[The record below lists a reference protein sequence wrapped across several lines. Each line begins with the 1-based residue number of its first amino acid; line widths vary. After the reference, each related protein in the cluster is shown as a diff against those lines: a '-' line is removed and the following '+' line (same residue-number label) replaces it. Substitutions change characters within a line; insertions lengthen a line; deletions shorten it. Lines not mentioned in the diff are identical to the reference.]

1 MGEIEHSVAQDRFDP
16 ARFDRAGTA
25 WLEEHLGKDTL
36 LMQGPMGS
44 ELMGQVGSA
53 QVPPAFWNVAD
64 PHEVERIHWMYRTV
78 GADIM
83 LTNTFQASGP
93 ALERDEVRAG
103 MERVNRAAVACA
115 LHAGAPCTLGSMGP
129 CGISWLADDT
139 PEYRAVIAAYRE
151 QAYALLDAG
160 CHGIV
165 LETFIALRELEA
177 ALGAVQSV
185 ADGMPV
191 LVSYAIDDEGNLL
204 GDGLNIEAACMFAES
219 HGARAVGVNC
229 CSLEAAT
236 AAVPRMVRAV
246 SVPVMVRPN
255 AGDPQVDDEG
265 QLHWYELPDDFAAAC
280 ERWCAD
286 GALIVGGCCGTG
298 PRTTC
303 ALSGCLEAR
312 ARR

>member
-83 LTNTFQASGP
+83 LTNTFQASAP

-165 LETFIALRELEA
+165 LETFTALRVLEA

-219 HGARAVGVNC
+219 HGVRAVGVNC

>member
-1 MGEIEHSVAQDRFDP
+1 MGEIEHSVPRDRFDP

-44 ELMGQVGSA
+44 GLMGQVGSA

-151 QAYALLDAG
+151 QAHALLDAG

-165 LETFIALRELEA
+165 LETFTALRELEA

-255 AGDPQVDDEG
+255 AGDPQVDDGG
-265 QLHWYELPDDFAAAC
+265 QLHWHELPDDFAAAC

>member
-1 MGEIEHSVAQDRFDP
+1 MGEIEHSVPRDRFDP

-36 LMQGPMGS
+36 LMQGAMGS
-44 ELMGQVGSA
+44 GLMGQVGSA

-165 LETFIALRELEA
+165 LETFTALRELEA

>member
-165 LETFIALRELEA
+165 LETFTALRELEA

-286 GALIVGGCCGTG
+286 GAFIVGGCCGTG
-298 PRTTC
+298 LRTTC

>member
-1 MGEIEHSVAQDRFDP
+1 MGEIEHSVPRDRFDP

-44 ELMGQVGSA
+44 GLMGQVGSA

-93 ALERDEVRAG
+93 ALERGEVRAG

-165 LETFIALRELEA
+165 LETFTALRELEA

-265 QLHWYELPDDFAAAC
+265 QLHWYELPDDFAATC

>member
-1 MGEIEHSVAQDRFDP
+1 MGEDEHSTPTIRFDS

-25 WLEEHLGKDTL
+25 WLEEHLGKDIL
-36 LMQGPMGS
+36 LMQGPMGT
-44 ELMGQVGSA
+44 ELMGQAGSA
-53 QVPPAFWNVAD
+53 QIPAAFWNVAD

-83 LTNTFQASGP
+83 LTNTFQASAP

-115 LHAGAPCTLGSMGP
+115 LHAGAPCTLGSMGS

-139 PEYRAVIAAYRE
+139 PEYRAAVAAYRE
-151 QAYALLDAG
+151 QAYVLLDAG
-160 CHGIV
+160 CHGIM
-165 LETFIALRELEA
+165 LETFTGLRELEV
-177 ALGAVQSV
+177 ALKAVLSV

-191 LVSYAIDDEGNLL
+191 LVSYAIDDSGNLL

-219 HGARAVGVNC
+219 NGARAVGVNC
-229 CSLEAAT
+229 CSLAAAT

-246 SVPVMVRPN
+246 SIPVMVRPN
-255 AGDPQVDDEG
+255 AGDPLADDEG
-265 QLHWYELPDDFAAAC
+265 QLHWQELPDDFAAAC
-280 ERWCAD
+280 EHWCAD
-286 GALIVGGCCGTG
+286 GALIVGGCCGAG

-303 ALSGCLEAR
+303 ALSGCLEMR
-312 ARR
+312 TRR

>member
-1 MGEIEHSVAQDRFDP
+1 MGEIEHSVPRDRFDP

-44 ELMGQVGSA
+44 GLMGQVGSA

-93 ALERDEVRAG
+93 ALERDEVLAG

-165 LETFIALRELEA
+165 LETFTALRELEA